1 MGAIR
6 IDVNILVHTWG
17 QVFIVQA
24 WKADT
29 VTQVWPNIL
38 SKESRSLEGLKLEAY
53 FIQDEEILK
62 SRGKKSAVNLNTWLL
77 S

>member
-1 MGAIR
+1 MSL
-6 IDVNILVHTWG
+6 NHTWE
-17 QVFIVQA
+17 
-24 WKADT
+24 K
-29 VTQVWPNIL
+29 L
-38 SKESRSLEGLKLEAY
+38 ERSFKLEAY